1 MATALALLQ
10 QTANRLKQE
19 GKQPNL
25 ALFKARLT
33 GQLSAPELFRA
44 YQQWRQ
50 LTEQLIDD
58 NSIEEQASN
67 LSVDNPASLTSQLN
81 RIEQKLDRLLALLE
95 QQHVSG

>member
-10 QTANRLKQE
+10 QTANQLKQE

-25 ALFKARLT
+25 TLFKARLT
-33 GQLSAPELFRA
+33 GQLSVPELFRA

-50 LTEQLIDD
+50 LTEQVIDD
-58 NSIEEQASN
+58 NSIEEQASS
-67 LSVDNPASLTSQLN
+67 LPVDNPASLTSQLN

>member
-10 QTANRLKQE
+10 QTANQLKQE

-25 ALFKARLT
+25 TLFKARLT

-50 LTEQLIDD
+50 LPEQFIND
-58 NSIEEQASN
+58 NSIAEQAS
-67 LSVDNPASLTSQLN
+67 SVIVDNTDPLTSQLN